1 MKVSIITVCKNA
13 SKTIVDTMASVLNQD
28 YENIEHL
35 IVDGNST
42 DNTEALVKSFRSPNI
57 RFYSEN
63 DEGLYFAMNRGLNL
77 CQGEII
83 GFLNADDVFYDEHC
97 IKAIV
102 NHFKTNNAD
111 IVYGNVVY
119 TKQND
124 LNKVTREWVTKKFK
138 KGSFLNGWHPA
149 HPAFYVLKKVYN
161 KDLYNTDFK
170 IAADFDLMLRV
181 MESREYKNR
190 YLDKYLVKMRE
201 GGLSNSS
208 WKAVLKGNMEII
220 KSFEMNGLEVS
231 SFYTSKRLLK
241 KFKQKYL

>member
-1 MKVSIITVCKNA
+1 M
-13 SKTIVDTMASVLNQD
+13 
-28 YENIEHL
+28 
-35 IVDGNST
+35 
-42 DNTEALVKSFRSPNI
+42 
-57 RFYSEN
+57 
-63 DEGLYFAMNRGLNL
+63 
-77 CQGEII
+77 
-83 GFLNADDVFYDEHC
+83 
-97 IKAIV
+97 
-102 NHFKTNNAD
+102 
-111 IVYGNVVY
+111 
-119 TKQND
+119 
-124 LNKVTREWVTKKFK
+124 NKVTREWVTKKFK